1 MEWYKLLVA
10 NSLSSAVVSHLPV
23 WEILSPDDQSE
34 SASIGSVVI
43 NDFWLIIA
51 HLHCVEDFAN
61 YNYKRLRQT
70 LGHGTSFIVNDSK
83 VGLPLHD

>member
-34 SASIGSVVI
+34 SASVGSVVI
-43 NDFWLIIA
+43 NDF
-51 HLHCVEDFAN
+51 
-61 YNYKRLRQT
+61 
-70 LGHGTSFIVNDSK
+70 
-83 VGLPLHD
+83 